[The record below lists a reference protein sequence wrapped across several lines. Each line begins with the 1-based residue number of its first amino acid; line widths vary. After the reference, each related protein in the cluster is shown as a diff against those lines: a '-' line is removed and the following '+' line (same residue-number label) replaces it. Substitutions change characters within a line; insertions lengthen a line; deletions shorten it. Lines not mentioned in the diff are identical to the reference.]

1 LLCSSILGA
10 MAPTGFE
17 PSPLLAISRNI
28 GAIAPEINPC
38 VTKGKEPS
46 GAPDHP

>member
-1 LLCSSILGA
+1 
-10 MAPTGFE
+10 MAPTGLE
-17 PSPLLAISRNI
+17 PPPSLAIWPNI

-38 VTKGKEPS
+38 VTKGKEAS